1 MSASNEQRMRFFAIM
16 DRGST
21 IRRAA
26 IEVGVTPNIGYRW
39 VKKAGLAAQ
48 RATPRVYT
56 DADKA
61 EFFRLLAE
69 QGNVSA
75 VARQL
80 GFVRVTCYKWAHQ
93 AGVFTGVNV
102 DARRDEFLKLRSH
115 GLTRAD
121 AAERVGADKRSAHD
135 WDRGIRQFYGGRVY
149 PDGRVVRYPYSERIA
164 KVKRP
169 RTTYLVSD
177 RVELAGLERPINNRF
192 LSLEER
198 EQIHDLRR
206 AGHSIRSIGRE
217 LKRSASTVSRE
228 LKRNSTPELG
238 YMPYGA
244 HRRAASRRSRPR
256 PCKLIAPGPLRD
268 YVVAGLTQ
276 RWSPEQVSHRMAKD
290 FAVDPEMRACTE
302 TVYRAIYAD
311 HPDAL
316 ARQPKCSTRYA
327 RTRRQ
332 PQRDPARRTKR
343 FVDPM
348 TPIHERP
355 PDVDKRDQPGDWEG
369 DLIVG
374 TLHRSA
380 IATVVDR
387 ASRFLLMVHL
397 DANHNA
403 DTVSKGLIATMSPL
417 PVALRRTLTW
427 DQGAELAEHRA
438 IANKT
443 GLDVYFCD
451 AGSPWQRGTN
461 ENTNGLIR
469 QYFPKGTDLAAHS
482 QDDLDAVANEL
493 NNRPRKSLDWDTPA
507 ERLHALLT
515 SP

>member
-21 IRRAA
+21 IRGAA
-26 IEVGVTPNIGYRW
+26 IEVGVTPDIGYRW

-102 DARRDEFLKLRSH
+102 DARRDEFLKLRAD
-115 GLTRAD
+115 GLTRAE
-121 AAERVGADKRSAHD
+121 AAERAGADKRSAHA

-149 PDGRVVRYPYSERIA
+149 
-164 KVKRP
+164 
-169 RTTYLVSD
+169 
-177 RVELAGLERPINNRF
+177 
-192 LSLEER
+192 
-198 EQIHDLRR
+198 
-206 AGHSIRSIGRE
+206 
-217 LKRSASTVSRE
+217 
-228 LKRNSTPELG
+228 
-238 YMPYGA
+238 
-244 HRRAASRRSRPR
+244 
-256 PCKLIAPGPLRD
+256 
-268 YVVAGLTQ
+268 
-276 RWSPEQVSHRMAKD
+276 
-290 FAVDPEMRACTE
+290 
-302 TVYRAIYAD
+302 
-311 HPDAL
+311 
-316 ARQPKCSTRYA
+316 
-327 RTRRQ
+327 
-332 PQRDPARRTKR
+332 
-343 FVDPM
+343 
-348 TPIHERP
+348 
-355 PDVDKRDQPGDWEG
+355 KRDQPGYWEG
-369 DLIVG
+369 GLIVG

-380 IATVVDR
+380 IATAVDR
-387 ASRFLLMVHL
+387 TSRFLLMVHL

-403 DTVSKGLIATMSPL
+403 DTVSNGLIATMSPL

-427 DQGAELAEHRA
+427 DQGAKLAEHRA

-461 ENTNGLIR
+461 ENSNGLIR
-469 QYFPKGTDLAAHS
+469 QYFPKATGLAAHS

-507 ERLHALLT
+507 KRLHARMAR
-515 SP
+515 

>member
-1 MSASNEQRMRFFAIM
+1 M

-21 IRRAA
+21 IRGAA
-26 IEVGVTPNIGYRW
+26 IEVGVSPDVGYRW
-39 VKKAGLAAQ
+39 VKRAGLSAQ

-56 DADKA
+56 DGDKA
-61 EFFRLLAE
+61 EFFGLLAE

-93 AGVFTGVNV
+93 AGIFTGRSV
-102 DARRDEFLKLRSH
+102 DAQRDEFLKLRSE
-115 GLTRAD
+115 GVSRAE
-121 AAERVGADKRSAHD
+121 AGARVGIDKRSAQD
-135 WDRGIRQFYGGRVY
+135 WDKGVRQFYGGRVY
-149 PDGRVVRYPYSERIA
+149 PDGRVVSYPAAERIA
-164 KVKRP
+164 RVKRP

-177 RVELAGLERPINNRF
+177 RADLDRLERPINPRF
-192 LSLEER
+192 LSLTER
-198 EQIHDLRR
+198 EQIHDLRT
-206 AGHSIRSIGRE
+206 AGHSIRSIART
-217 LKRSASTVSRE
+217 LMRSPSTISRE
-228 LKRNSTPELG
+228 LARNSTAELG
-238 YMPYGA
+238 YMPYRA
-244 HRRAASRRSRPR
+244 HRCATGRRPR
-256 PCKLIAPGPLRD
+256 PRSCKLHAPGPLRD
-268 YVVAGLTQ
+268 FVVAGLEK

-290 FAVDPEMRACTE
+290 FAADLEMRACTE
-302 TVYRAIYAD
+302 TIYQAIYANR
-311 HPDAL
+311 PDAL
-316 ARQPKCSTRYA
+316 ARQSKCSTRFG

-348 TPIHERP
+348 TPIRDRP
-355 PDVDKRDQPGDWEG
+355 AHVEQRDEPGHWEG

-397 DANHNA
+397 DTDHNA
-403 DTVSKGLIATMSPL
+403 DTVRDALVTTMSRL
-417 PVALRRTLTW
+417 PTAMRRTLTW
-427 DQGAELAEHRA
+427 DQGAEMSEHRR
-438 IANKT
+438 IAKAT

-461 ENTNGLIR
+461 ENTNGLLR
-469 QYFPKGTDLAAHS
+469 QYFPKGTDLGTHS
-482 QDDLDAVANEL
+482 RHDLDAVAAEL
-493 NNRPRKSLDWDTPA
+493 NDRPRKALDWDTPT
-507 ERLHALLT
+507 ERLEALLT